1 MAKEIRTESAE
12 GQVRSVIDS
21 WALAMRVKDAAGV
34 VAHQAPDFVQFDL
47 APPLRLVGADP
58 KGLQDWFG
66 TWRGQI
72 GYEIRDLHVTVG
84 DNVAFC
90 HGLIHLTGSR
100 TDGSE
105 TNVWFR
111 NTLCLCKAGDA
122 WKIAHGHESVPMYM
136 DGSFKAAIDLE
147 P

>member
-1 MAKEIRTESAE
+1 MAKEILTKSAE
-12 GQVRSVIDS
+12 AQVRSVIDS
-21 WALAMRVKDAAGV
+21 WALAMRIKDAAGV

-90 HGLIHLTGSR
+90 HGLTHLTGSR

-105 TNVWFR
+105 SNVWFR

-122 WKIAHGHESVPMYM
+122 
-136 DGSFKAAIDLE
+136 
-147 P
+147 